1 MDAALERICRHFA
14 LPGDVVNVEKFGGG
28 HINDTYRVSCRQG
41 DDIHDVILQ
50 RINHA
55 IFTRPDKVMEN
66 IVRVTDHIRRKLT
79 AEGVGDIHRRV
90 LRFRTTCDG
99 QAFYLEEAG
108 NYWRVCDFIAG
119 ASTWDV
125 PRTREQLYQ
134 AARAF
139 GAFGARLADLPQ
151 PPLFETI
158 PQFHDGRHRY
168 RQFTEALAADAKN
181 RAAGVRRE
189 IEFMLAHAEMMTL
202 PGRLIES
209 GKIPLR
215 ITHNDT
221 KINNVML
228 DDVTGEGLC
237 VIDLDTVMS
246 GLTFYDF
253 GDLVRTTVAGCEE
266 DETDLGKV
274 QADPQRFEAVL
285 EGYLS
290 STGAFLTPL
299 EREHLAFGG
308 KYLTLIMGSRFLTD
322 YLNGDVYYKIHR
334 PGHNL
339 DRCRVQFQIV
349 DSLEQ
354 QSDVLDKMVRRL
366 G

>member
-1 MDAALERICRHFA
+1 MEISLERVCRHFE
-14 LPGDVVNVEKFGGG
+14 LPGEIIALEPFGGG
-28 HINDTYRVSCRQG
+28 HINDTYRVRCQCDG
-41 DDIHDVILQ
+41 DEQYVILQ

-55 IFTRPDKVMEN
+55 VFTRPDEVMEN
-66 IVRVTDHIRRKLT
+66 ITRVTDHIRAKLT
-79 AEGVGDIHRRV
+79 AAGASDISRRV
-90 LRFRTTCDG
+90 LQFHLTRDG
-99 QAFYLEEAG
+99 KSYYRDEAG
-108 NYWRVCDFIAG
+108 GYWRVCDFIAG

-125 PRTREQLYQ
+125 PKTQEQLYQ

-139 GAFGARLADLPQ
+139 GVFGAMLADLPG

-158 PQFHDGRHRY
+158 PQFHDGRNRY
-168 RQFTEALAADAKN
+168 RQFTDALAKDAKK
-181 RAAGVRRE
+181 RAASVKEE
-189 IEFMLAHAEMMTL
+189 IDFLQTRAEMLLL
-202 PGRLIES
+202 PGKLIES
-209 GKIPLR
+209 GQIPLR

-221 KINNVML
+221 KVNNVML
-228 DDVTGEGLC
+228 DDATGEGLC

-266 DETDLGKV
+266 DETDLSKV
-274 QADPQRFEAVL
+274 QADPQRFQAVL

-290 STGAFLTPL
+290 SAGAFLTPI
-299 EREHLAFGG
+299 EREHLVFGG
-308 KYLTLIMGSRFLTD
+308 KYMSMIMGTRFLTD

-349 DSLEQ
+349 ASLER
-354 QSDVLDKMVRRL
+354 QSDALEAMVRRMA
-366 G
+366 